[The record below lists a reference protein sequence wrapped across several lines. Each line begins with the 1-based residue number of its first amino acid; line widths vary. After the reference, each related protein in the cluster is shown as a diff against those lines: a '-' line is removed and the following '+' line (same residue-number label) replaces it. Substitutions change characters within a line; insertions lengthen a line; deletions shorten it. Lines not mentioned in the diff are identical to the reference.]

1 MKFQNS
7 GFASL
12 LASLLFLAACN
23 NQTGTDVSDVR
34 EAELVDSVFLAP
46 PVAWGGPFLV
56 CYRFEVTQEEYRGE
70 SIQPEQRDLPA
81 TQVNR
86 PQASVW
92 AAGRGMRLPSQSE
105 WVHLRS
111 AGGTQS
117 PPAGN
122 ANTLE
127 LGIAKPL
134 PVGVFERSR
143 TPLGGYDFDGNV
155 WEWLA
160 SSENEPVG
168 FKPDPAAIQI
178 GGSFA
183 SYSGLGEQPPTR
195 IAHELDQSSDVGFRP
210 VADALIWLQTQIQPA
225 WREASESERRTIGLA
240 LQRWRPELR
249 RQLAQ
254 NFLDH
259 DPKARD
265 FADFLQNPV
274 P

>member
-1 MKFQNS
+1 MKFHTS
-7 GFASL
+7 GIATLLVSL
-12 LASLLFLAACN
+12 LLLAACN
-23 NQTGTDVSDVR
+23 NQAGSHVSDVR
-34 EAELVDSVFLAP
+34 EAELADSVFLAP

-56 CYRFEVTQEEYRGE
+56 CFRFEVTQAEYRGE
-70 SIQPEQRDLPA
+70 SIELEERDLPA

-86 PQASVW
+86 SQASEW
-92 AAGRGMRLPSQSE
+92 AAGRGMRLPTVNE

-160 SSENEPVG
+160 SSENALAG
-168 FKPDPAAIQI
+168 LNPDPAAMQI

-183 SYSGLGEQPPTR
+183 SYSGIGDQPPTR

-210 VADALIWLQTQIQPA
+210 VADALPWLKEQVHSA
-225 WREASESERRTIGLA
+225 WLEASVSERRAFGLA
-240 LQRWRPELR
+240 FQRWRPELR
-249 RQLAQ
+249 RQVAQ
-254 NFLDH
+254 NWLEQN
-259 DPKARD
+259 PQAAD